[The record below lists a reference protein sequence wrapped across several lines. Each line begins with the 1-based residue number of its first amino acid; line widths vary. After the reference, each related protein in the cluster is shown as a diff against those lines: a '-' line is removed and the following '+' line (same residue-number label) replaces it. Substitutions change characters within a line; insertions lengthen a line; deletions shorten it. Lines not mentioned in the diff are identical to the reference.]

1 MHDAAHIADRYIA
14 VWNETDPARRRAV
27 LAEGWAADAR
37 YTDPLAD
44 VRGLDAID
52 SLIAHAQSQF
62 TGLRFAVMGE
72 PNGYGDHI
80 RFSWRL
86 GPDGGDSIVEGSDIA
101 ILAAGRIGQV
111 IGFLDRVPAA

>member
-1 MHDAAHIADRYIA
+1 MHDAAHIADRYLA
-14 VWNETDPARRRAV
+14 VWNEADPARRRAL
-27 LAEGWAADAR
+27 LAESWTADAR

-52 SLIAHAQSQF
+52 SLIAHAQTQF
-62 TGLRFAVMGE
+62 ADLSFAVTGE
-72 PNGYGDHI
+72 PNGYGDHV

-101 ILAAGRIGQV
+101 ILDTGRIARI
-111 IGFLDRVPAA
+111 IGFLDKVPAA